1 MLDIFIASVAM
12 DIKMIDSFDLGK
24 ENIKHYW
31 CDSKWQQDNIQ
42 FLAPNNLDLA
52 DLLMAEQIE

>member
-1 MLDIFIASVAM
+1 MLDLFIAIVAM
-12 DIKMIDSFDLGK
+12 DIKMIDTFDLK

-31 CDSKWQQDNIQ
+31 CDSKWQQDNIK
-42 FLAPNNLDLA
+42 FLAPNNQDLA